1 MSKNITLNIN
11 NAKSTV
17 ESVQLKTGQGA
28 PVRIAARANVNYQMI
43 EEATQVG
50 PENIMTKRAGQNLEI
65 AFEGSSIENPDL
77 IIENYY
83 AADGKIGYS
92 DGASNLLI
100 GEHENGNL
108 YPYVPESAI
117 QEDAVS
123 MLAEEV
129 QAGQALGG
137 EAISAAFW
145 MPNPLWL
152 LALLPLAAIAAA
164 GGSSGGKDDPA
175 LTIAVDAP
183 DNTADT
189 TPSINGETNAA
200 GGSVVTV
207 TITDSKGATQVVT
220 TIVSESGEF
229 TVEPTIPLAP
239 GDYTAEATVVDK
251 KDPAKTIT
259 ATDPGSIIGVT
270 VDAPDDTNDN
280 TPTITGTVTDA
291 LPGAVVTIVITD
303 SEGKT
308 QTVSTMVSEDGTY
321 SVDVPNALPEGP
333 YTADATVTDKDG
345 NDANATD
352 PGSIDA
358 TAPQITVDVPEN
370 TNDTTPTITGTTDA
384 PAGSVV
390 TIVVTDKDGATQTV
404 TTTVKDDG
412 SYEVDVPNELPE
424 GPYEVDASVKDPAGN
439 EGTAND
445 KGEIDTTAP
454 VITVDAP
461 DNSSDT
467 TPTITGT
474 TDAPAGSVV
483 TIVVTDKDGA
493 TQTVTTTVKADG
505 TYTVDVPN
513 ALPEG
518 PYQADASVKDPA
530 GNEGKATDPGSIDA
544 TAPSVVAEDQ
554 AVVEASGATV
564 TGTIK
569 VNDANGIASITV
581 AGKEVTAATVDKP
594 IVITTENGTLTVTG
608 YDQTKGEISYSYT
621 ENGQPKDHTAG
632 DDSIKDSFVVSVKDT
647 AGNTGLDFV
656 DISIQDTAPVAVDD
670 VNSIKETGTSVDGN
684 VLLNDTT
691 GADTPVTVSS
701 GTTTGSYGQLVLNAD
716 GTYTY
721 TLNGDNDAVKD
732 LSKDQTL
739 TDSFSYTITDS
750 DGDSSTANLNIT
762 INGVDD
768 KLVIGGNGTDTC
780 LRGGDGNDV
789 IIGDKGGAE
798 TILIPGKD
806 YNVAIMLDVSNSML
820 DYKTDDGTRY
830 LEMARSSLLKLANDL
845 GNHDGEINVTFMT
858 FNKTSTIRLNIAD
871 LDESNVD
878 QLMQNIQDL
887 NVVRGN
893 QGSTNY
899 DQAFQTA
906 SKWFASASGNGYEN
920 ITYFLTDGEPTAYGS
935 TGTGGTGAWTTQAVI
950 DASLKSFTGL
960 SNISA
965 VHAFGFGKGV
975 GETSLNYFDN
985 TSDNGVNQ
993 TVDVIRKYDGKD
1005 YRDVM
1010 LKGESG
1016 ESTIINTPDE
1026 LDAALV
1032 GGRTETH
1039 LYQVSGDD
1047 IQGGAGDDIIFGDS
1061 INTDGLSW
1069 VENGINYNAGSHDG
1083 MGSAALSRF
1092 VQWSENNGSEATSDQ
1107 INSYVRE
1114 NWQDLLDG
1122 RPDGGND
1129 VIRGGE
1135 GDDIIFGGAGNDV
1148 MFGNE
1153 GSDQFV
1159 FLANSNSGKDQI
1171 MDFEMG
1177 EDKVV
1182 FADLV
1187 SADQLTGAAWNDA
1200 NHTLSFKGVG
1210 SEGQTYNNSITFT
1223 GLASGETLE
1232 SILQDHT
1239 QFIG

>member
-17 ESVQLKTGQGA
+17 ESIQLKTGQGA
-28 PVRIAARANVNYQMI
+28 PVRIPARANVNYQMI

-92 DGASNLLI
+92 DGDSNLLI

-137 EAISAAFW
+137 EAISEAFW

-164 GGSSGGKDDPA
+164 GGSSGGENKPA
-175 LTIAVDAP
+175 LTIIVDAP

-189 TPSINGETNAA
+189 TPLISGETNAS

-207 TITDSKGATQVVT
+207 TITDSKGAIQVVS
-220 TIVSESGEF
+220 TIVSELGEF

-251 KDPAKTIT
+251 KDPTKTVT

-333 YTADATVTDKDG
+333 YIADATVTDKDG
-345 NDANATD
+345 NDAKATD
-352 PGSIDA
+352 PGSIDT
-358 TAPQITVDVPEN
+358 TAPQ
-370 TNDTTPTITGTTDA
+370 
-384 PAGSVV
+384 
-390 TIVVTDKDGATQTV
+390 
-404 TTTVKDDG
+404 
-412 SYEVDVPNELPE
+412 
-424 GPYEVDASVKDPAGN
+424 
-439 EGTAND
+439 
-445 KGEIDTTAP
+445 
-454 VITVDAP
+454 ITVDAP

-493 TQTVTTTVKADG
+493 TQTVTTIVKDDG
-505 TYTVDVPN
+505 SYEVDVPN

-518 PYQADASVKDPA
+518 PYEVEASVKDPA
-530 GNEGKATDPGSIDA
+530 GNEGKATDPGSIDT

-554 AVVEASGATV
+554 TVVEASGATV

-621 ENGQPKDHTAG
+621 ENGQSKDHTAG

-647 AGNTGLDFV
+647 AGNTGLEFV

-670 VNSIKETGTSVDGN
+670 VNSIKETGKSVDGN

-691 GADTPVTVSS
+691 GADTPITVSS

-732 LSKDQTL
+732 LSKGQTL

-798 TILIPGKD
+798 TILTPGKD

-878 QLMQNIQDL
+878 QLMQNIQNL

-899 DQAFQTA
+899 DEAFQTA

-993 TVDVIRKYDGKD
+993 TVDVIREYDGKD
-1005 YRDVM
+1005 YRDVV
-1010 LKGESG
+1010 LKGKSG
-1016 ESTIINTPDE
+1016 ESAIIHTPDE

-1032 GGRTETH
+1032 GGTSETH
-1039 LYQVSGDD
+1039 LYQVSDD
-1047 IQGGAGDDIIFGDS
+1047 NIQGGAGDDIIFGDS

-1069 VENGINYNAGSHDG
+1069 VENGVNYDAGSHDG

-1092 VQWSENNGSEATSDQ
+1092 VQWSENNGSEATTDQ